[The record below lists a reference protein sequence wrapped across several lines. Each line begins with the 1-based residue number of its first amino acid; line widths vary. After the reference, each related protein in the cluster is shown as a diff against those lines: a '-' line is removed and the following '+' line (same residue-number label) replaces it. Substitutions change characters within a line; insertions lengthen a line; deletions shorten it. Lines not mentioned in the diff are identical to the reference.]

1 MLPVKLSEKK
11 VSKKVTEKKTND
23 IILSDNL
30 LPIEVPI
37 KNIPKRVK
45 NTKIDVSKENV
56 EVLPVEL
63 SEIKHPKKVTKKN
76 IKITTEAP
84 IVPLEVSDINISEKE
99 TIALP
104 IKRVSKKKKLEKH
117 IEILNPLS
125 NMKLLE
131 NFKEQGI
138 TVLTSLDEATL
149 SNLLKVAND
158 MYYNGEPILTDNE
171 FDIIKEYTANKFPK
185 TEVLQE
191 IGAPIQGKNKV
202 ELPFEMASMD
212 KIKPDSGALPA
223 WVAKYTGPYVLSCK
237 LDGVSGMYVCDQKG
251 KYSLYTRGNGLVGQD
266 VSHLIKPLALP
277 ALEKNTAVRGEFI
290 LAKSVFAEKY
300 ADHFANARNL
310 VSGII
315 NRKSAD
321 EKANDLH
328 FVAYEV
334 VQPAMEP
341 IDQMKTMVERGFR
354 VVQHR
359 IVDKL
364 SNEYLSDLLLEW
376 RKEYA
381 YEIDGVIVTNNAIY
395 PRSSG
400 NPDHS
405 FAFKM
410 VISDQ
415 VAEAKV
421 VDVLWEASKDGYLK
435 PRVQIEPIQLGG
447 VKIEYATGFNG
458 KFIEDNRIGI
468 GAIIMMVRSGDVI
481 PYIKSITTPAEK
493 AKMPLVPYIWNKTHV
508 DVILEKPEENEV
520 VQEKN
525 VTLFF
530 TTLEVDG
537 LAKGNVKKLF
547 RMGHNTV
554 AKIIALSVADLELV
568 EGFQNKT
575 AVKLHT
581 SIHEKLQAASLLDI
595 MTASGKLGRG
605 LGKTKLRPILEKY
618 PDILTDATEE
628 KEKLLLSVHGI
639 GKENAREFVSNIP
652 EFLAFLKECGLEGKL
667 KEKKAEEEDN
677 KVESELTGKKFV
689 MTKVRDKDII
699 NFVTSQGA
707 TLEDTMKKDIMVLIV
722 KSKDDVSNKMTYA
735 EKNGIPIMTVEEFKA
750 KFME

>member
-1 MLPVKLSEKK
+1 MVPV
-11 VSKKVTEKKTND
+11 
-23 IILSDNL
+23 
-30 LPIEVPI
+30 EVPI
-37 KNIPKRVK
+37 KKVPKRVTKK
-45 NTKIDVSKENV
+45 NTKIEVSEKNV
-56 EVLPVEL
+56 EVVPVEL
-63 SEIKHPKKVTKKN
+63 SEIKPQKKETKKK

-84 IVPLEVSDINISEKE
+84 IVPLEVSVISEKVVP
-99 TIALP
+99 A
-104 IKRVSKKKKLEKH
+104 KKVSKKKTLEKH
-117 IEILNPLS
+117 IEILDPLS
-125 NMKLLE
+125 HMKLLE

-138 TVLTSLDEATL
+138 TVLTPLDEATL

-158 MYYNGEPILTDNE
+158 MYYNGEPLLTDNE
-171 FDIIKEYTANKFPK
+171 FDIIKEYTATKFPK

-266 VSHLIKPLALP
+266 VSHLIKILALP

-290 LAKSVFAEKY
+290 LPKSVFAEKY

-354 VVQHR
+354 VVQHH

-364 SNEYLSDLLLEW
+364 SNEFLSDLLLEW

-415 VAEAKV
+415 IAEAKV

-508 DVILEKPEENEV
+508 DVILENPEENEV

-568 EGFQNKT
+568 EGFQHKT
-575 AVKLHT
+575 ALKLHT
-581 SIHEKLQAASLLDI
+581 SIHEKLQAATLLDI

-667 KEKKAEEEDN
+667 KEKKAEAPAT
-677 KVESELTGKKFV
+677 VESALTGKKFV

-707 TLEDTMKKDIMVLIV
+707 TLEDTMKKDTMVLIV
-722 KSKDDVSNKMTYA
+722 KSKDDVSNKTAYA

-750 KFME
+750 QFMA